1 MPGGRRLEW
10 LEQVGLLLTDLRP
23 GLQVSQSLLHGA
35 AATARRPGL
44 CRGQSGDQ
52 RVQQTE
58 LSSGGRRL
66 EQLDQVDS
74 LHQNLWPG
82 RAEED
87 PDLHGASSL
96 SRGPRVRW

>member
-1 MPGGRRLEW
+1 M
-10 LEQVGLLLTDLRP
+10 
-23 GLQVSQSLLHGA
+23 
-35 AATARRPGL
+35 

-52 RVQQTE
+52 GVLQAE
-58 LSSGGRRL
+58 LSSSGRRL
-66 EQLDQVDS
+66 ELLDPVDS

-96 SRGPRVRW
+96 